1 MISQTGRVVSL
12 RVSMTDYFALTAEA
26 GQSKVFLSDL
36 LWAKISEH
44 SELKVALEE
53 SSTSI
58 ANESE
63 RVAQERATFEN
74 DISELTG
81 VLEESS
87 KEKVALQNEVFQLQ
101 GAIEDLNHLEIQ
113 KRALET
119 ETADLKKRLDTVQK
133 EAKTLKKDNAD
144 LDHNLTL
151 TLQRIENQNV
161 TENKLSEEL
170 YRLRNK
176 NAAFEDN
183 FKKSI
188 QKSDS
193 LKTSFDGEKKVLKST
208 ILSLEGDLKKAIQKY
223 EKQILEKSEES
234 EALKGLLTSSQSE
247 TKKATQK
254 ATNVTLE
261 LENAKKENTAL
272 LQVREAVSKQNKVL
286 SKQVETLQDKRMT
299 DRIEHNANIDEL
311 HRQVQSWVSYVP
323 KDAQLFEDA
332 KSQNYR

>member
-81 VLEESS
+81 ALGESS
-87 KEKVALQNEVFQLQ
+87 REKVALQNEVFRLQ
-101 GAIEDLNHLEIQ
+101 DAIEDFSHLEIQ
-113 KRALET
+113 KQALET
-119 ETADLKKRLDTVQK
+119 EALDLKKRLDVVLKEVQ
-133 EAKTLKKDNAD
+133 TLKNKNANLDDNIR
-144 LDHNLTL
+144 L
-151 TLQRIENQNV
+151 TLQK
-161 TENKLSEEL
+161 ENKLSEEL
-170 YRLRNK
+170 NKLKSK
-176 NAAFEDN
+176 NAVLEADS
-183 FKKSI
+183 KKVI

-193 LKTSFDGEKKVLKST
+193 LKTSFDDEKKVLKST
-208 ILSLEGDLKKAIQKY
+208 ISSLEGDLKKAIQKY

-234 EALKGLLTSSQSE
+234 KTLKGLLTSSQSE

-286 SKQVETLQDKRMT
+286 LKQVETLQDKRIT
-299 DRIEHNANIDEL
+299 DRIEHNASIEEL

-332 KSQNYR
+332 KSKNYR